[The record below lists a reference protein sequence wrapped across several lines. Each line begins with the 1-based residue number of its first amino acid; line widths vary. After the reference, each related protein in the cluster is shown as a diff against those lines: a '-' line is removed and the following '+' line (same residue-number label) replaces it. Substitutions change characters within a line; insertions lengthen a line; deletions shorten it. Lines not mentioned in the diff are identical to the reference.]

1 MAQKTQKE
9 KEKEAKTN
17 GKKQKIK
24 TIENYS
30 VPDREIMIQL
40 GIYFNLSSADVDKF
54 LCMAGLPQFYVPD
67 IVDAVSMYYLDR
79 YHEEGIKNPNMWK
92 EEGEN
97 RIIETK
103 EGINR
108 VLHIMLDDIETGSQ
122 KHENLKS
129 KMYTVEVNKGKI
141 PPYRKIVYQHSL
153 CDTVDE
159 EIKKFMEEVEP
170 EKNREILNGNT
181 LYITTKMKNL
191 YEEHKKDD
199 FKTLIDQVIL
209 QKSKDSKYVS
219 AIEYRYGYMR
229 RLQKAMRDAIMK
241 NGCEKILRI

>member
-1 MAQKTQKE
+1 
-9 KEKEAKTN
+9 
-17 GKKQKIK
+17 
-24 TIENYS
+24 
-30 VPDREIMIQL
+30 MIQL
-40 GIYFNLSSADVDKF
+40 GIYFNLSSADVDKL
-54 LCMAGLPQFYVPD
+54 LCMARLPQFYVPD

-159 EIKKFMEEVEP
+159 EIKKSWRKWNLKKT
-170 EKNREILNGNT
+170 EK
-181 LYITTKMKNL
+181 
-191 YEEHKKDD
+191 
-199 FKTLIDQVIL
+199 F
-209 QKSKDSKYVS
+209 
-219 AIEYRYGYMR
+219 
-229 RLQKAMRDAIMK
+229 
-241 NGCEKILRI
+241 

>member
-1 MAQKTQKE
+1 
-9 KEKEAKTN
+9 
-17 GKKQKIK
+17 
-24 TIENYS
+24 
-30 VPDREIMIQL
+30 MIQL
-40 GIYFNLSSADVDKF
+40 GIYFNLSSADVDKL

-108 VLHIMLDDIETGSQ
+108 VLHIMLDDVETGSQ

-141 PPYRKIVYQHSL
+141 PPYRKI
-153 CDTVDE
+153 
-159 EIKKFMEEVEP
+159 
-170 EKNREILNGNT
+170 G
-181 LYITTKMKNL
+181 
-191 YEEHKKDD
+191 
-199 FKTLIDQVIL
+199 
-209 QKSKDSKYVS
+209 VS
-219 AIEYRYGYMR
+219 AFFMRYSR
-229 RLQKAMRDAIMK
+229 
-241 NGCEKILRI
+241 